1 MSPDANEK
9 IGVLKQELDALFTQ
23 FYRGD
28 LKDSSVLKKKRVAI
42 AQLLTQSRTND
53 RI

>member
-1 MSPDANEK
+1 MSPNDNEK
-9 IGVLKQELDALFTQ
+9 MIALKQELGELFTQ

-42 AQLLTQSRTND
+42 AQLLTQSRIND